1 MRRVATGA
9 TGRLALVV
17 VLLAV
22 GVAVPQSTAG
32 AGSPFAV
39 GDASSGT
46 LQSEIQRQAEEIG
59 LSEVDRFLAELDRDM
74 AGELPPL
81 RVADVIGMLLRREG
95 AYSLNGFLA
104 AVAHRLWHEVVAA
117 GGLLGRLIVLALL
130 CGLLQNIQSAFT
142 RAETSR
148 LAFGVCHLVL
158 IIMAIGAFLLAA
170 DVCRGVIDSLVDFM
184 QAMLPVLVTLLA
196 GLGAVTT
203 AGLLHPVLIAAI
215 EFVAELIRDIT
226 LPVILCAASV
236 DLVSRTFSQI
246 KLTALADTLKQGAV
260 LVTGL
265 VFTLF
270 LGTVSVYGAA
280 GAVFDGASV
289 KAAKFATGALVP
301 FIGKLLA
308 DAVEVVMSSSLV
320 LKNVVGVVGAL
331 AIVAYTVFP
340 LLKVLSL
347 VIAFRV
353 AGAVVQPLGA
363 GELVGSMNSIGNSLV
378 LMMVMALAV
387 AMMFLMVLAVVVGA
401 ATAAVMVR

>member
-1 MRRVATGA
+1 MRRAAVAAAGFP
-9 TGRLALVV
+9 V
-17 VLLAV
+17 VLVILLTLVALPAPA
-22 GVAVPQSTAG
+22 GVQAAPAN
-32 AGSPFAV
+32 GS
-39 GDASSGT
+39 DSSGSGV
-46 LQSEIQRQAEEIG
+46 LQSEVQRQADEIG
-59 LSEVDRFLAELDRDM
+59 LGEVDRFLAELDREM
-74 AGELPPL
+74 AGDLPPL
-81 RVADVIGMLLRREG
+81 RVADVIDMLLRREG
-95 AYSLNGFLA
+95 AYTVNGFLA
-104 AVAHRLWHEVVAA
+104 AVANRLGREVLAA

-148 LAFGVCHLVL
+148 LAFGACYLVL
-158 IIMAIGAFLLAA
+158 VIMAIGAFLLAT
-170 DVCRGVIDSLVDFM
+170 DVCRGVVNSLVDFM

-203 AGLLHPVLIAAI
+203 AGLLHPVLIAAV
-215 EFVAELIRDIT
+215 EVVAELIRDVI
-226 LPVILCAASV
+226 LPVVLCAASI
-236 DLVSRTFSQI
+236 DLVSRTFSGV

-270 LGTVSVYGAA
+270 LGTVSIYGAA
-280 GAVFDGASV
+280 GAVFDGASI
-289 KAAKFATGALVP
+289 KAAKFAAGALVP

-308 DAVEVVMSSSLV
+308 DAMEVVMTSSLV

-353 AGAVVQPLGA
+353 AAAVVQPLGA
-363 GELVGSMNSIGNSLV
+363 GELVASMTGIGNSLV

-387 AMMFLMVLAVVVGA
+387 AMMFLIALAVVVGA